1 MGASFKIFAAGGLM
15 SAFLAVGVSLAA
27 RAEEATQG
35 PRPVQL
41 IAFDGVR
48 ELAFTS
54 SRLGVLAQKLK
65 FTLEVAPDGT
75 VTGCKLSRKFRSPL
89 VTKELCEILMRRA
102 QLSPALDGE
111 GSPVSGTYT
120 GLIDFD
126 LWIKPDR

>member
-1 MGASFKIFAAGGLM
+1 MAGQVMRAAGLMIAGL
-15 SAFLAVGVSLAA
+15 SAGVSLAA
-27 RAEEATQG
+27 RADEAPQG

-54 SRLGVLAQKLK
+54 SRLGVLAQKLE

-75 VTGCKLSRKFRSPL
+75 ATGCKLSRSFRSPL
-89 VTKELCEILMRRA
+89 VSKELCEILMRRA

-111 GSPVSGTYT
+111 GRPVSGTYT
-120 GLIDFD
+120 GRIDFNMP
-126 LWIKPDR
+126 IKPDR